1 MNRMDLSF
9 ARIYA
14 GKENAEKVK
23 KWERDH
29 ESKQC
34 NDMDAFKSEY
44 LDLLKHSYI
53 PDFLKYSKDPAKF
66 ADGWTGI
73 GLMQKLNGLLQ
84 QLEHVGQYASDS
96 VKSQLQGMVS
106 QFWRLGKVWEQANL
120 KNLRGNPST
129 IFKDMEKQ
137 NKLYRGIAAE
147 SQFRTYVVS

>member
-1 MNRMDLSF
+1 MDRSF

-14 GKENAEKVK
+14 GKEKAEKVK
-23 KWERDH
+23 KWEKDH
-29 ESKQC
+29 ESNKC

-53 PDFLKYSKDPAKF
+53 PDFLEYSKDPAKF
-66 ADGWTGI
+66 ADGSTGI
-73 GLMQKLNGLLQ
+73 VLMQKLNGLLQ

-96 VKSQLQGMVS
+96 VKSQLQSMVS

-129 IFKDMEKQ
+129 IFEDTERQ
-137 NKLYRGIAAE
+137 IKLYRGIAAE

>member
-1 MNRMDLSF
+1 MDRSF

-23 KWERDH
+23 KWEKDH
-29 ESKQC
+29 ESNNC
-34 NDMDAFKSEY
+34 NNMDTFKSKY
-44 LDLLKHSYI
+44 LNLLKHSYI
-53 PDFLKYSKDPAKF
+53 PDFLKHSKNPAKF

-96 VKSQLQGMVS
+96 VKSQLQGIVS

-129 IFKDMEKQ
+129 IFEEMERQ
-137 NKLYRGIAAE
+137 IKLYRGIAAE